1 METTNARPQPKFKYR
16 QALLAGISV
25 SGFLI
30 AVSSVSA
37 GQSLKKASD
46 ILNTAGKVTSTLDPL
61 LGEPRDEIQA
71 ALNTASNYAGQAQ
84 LYSDQLSSFYYNL
97 IAGNLDGILG
107 DLQAISGALGIP
119 DPFAVRSQS
128 EWDEQI
134 PSGTF
139 STRGAKANTI
149 DRAIVSGIARSV
161 LGKDGQSV
169 TQQQQHGLAAS
180 VQQSATA
187 AQHSA
192 TSAQSAQGRNITQDI
207 LKDVARQQA
216 ITAQQQT
223 VQAQISQQMSGQL
236 TGLQLQ
242 GAASNVMLSDIS
254 GSLDFQQSQRQVSRQ
269 AENFSE
275 AQTAAQ
281 IFIPGIRFSD

>member
-1 METTNARPQPKFKYR
+1 MSTTIALTKSKFKYKSTI
-16 QALLAGISV
+16 LTGISV
-25 SGFLI
+25 SLFFI
-30 AVSSVSA
+30 SVSSVSA
-37 GQSLKKASD
+37 QKSLRKASD
-46 ILNTAGKVTSTLDPL
+46 L
-61 LGEPRDEIQA
+61 LGSAGRASSNLLPLIGEPSDEIQA
-71 ALNTASNYAGQAQ
+71 KLNRASDYALQAQ

-97 IAGNLDGILG
+97 IAGNLAGIVG
-107 DLQAISGALGIP
+107 DLQAITGALGIP

-128 EWDEQI
+128 DWDEQI

-139 STRGAKANTI
+139 STRGAKANTT
-149 DRAIVSGIARSV
+149 DRAIVSGIARLV
-161 LGKDGQSV
+161 LGKDGQTV
-169 TQQQQHGLAAS
+169 TREQQQQLATI

-187 AQHSA
+187 AGQST

-207 LKDVARQQA
+207 LKDVAVQQA
-216 ITAQQQT
+216 VIAQQQT
-223 VQAQISQQMSGQL
+223 AQAQISQQMSGQL

-269 AENFSE
+269 AENLSE

-281 IFIPGIRFSD
+281 IFIPGIRFSE

>member
-1 METTNARPQPKFKYR
+1 MLTTIALTKSKFKKSTI
-16 QALLAGISV
+16 LTVISV
-25 SGFLI
+25 SVLLI
-30 AVSSVSA
+30 SVSSVSA
-37 GQSLKKASD
+37 QKSLKKASVLLD
-46 ILNTAGKVTSTLDPL
+46 TAGRATSNLLPL

-71 ALNTASNYAGQAQ
+71 GINRASDYALQAQ
-84 LYSDQLSSFYYNL
+84 LYTDQLSSFYYNL
-97 IAGNLDGILG
+97 IAGNLAGIVG

-139 STRGAKANTI
+139 STVGAKANTT
-149 DRAIVSGIARSV
+149 DRAIVSGIARLV

-169 TQQQQHGLAAS
+169 AQQQQQQLATI

-187 AQHSA
+187 AGQSV
-192 TSAQSAQGRNITQDI
+192 TSAQEAQGRNITQDI
-207 LKDVARQQA
+207 LKDVAVQQA
-216 ITAQQQT
+216 VIAQQQT
-223 VQAQISQQMSGQL
+223 AQAQINQQMSGQL

-281 IFIPGIRFSD
+281 IFIPGIRFSE

>member
-84 LYSDQLSSFYYNL
+84 LYSNQLSSFYYNL

-139 STRGAKANTI
+139 STVGAKANTT
-149 DRAIVSGIARSV
+149 DRAIVSGIARLV

-169 TQQQQHGLAAS
+169 AQQQQQQIATI

-187 AQHSA
+187 AGQSV

-207 LKDVARQQA
+207 LKDVAVQQA
-216 ITAQQQT
+216 VIAQQQT
-223 VQAQISQQMSGQL
+223 AQAQINQQMSGQL

-281 IFIPGIRFSD
+281 IFIPGIRFSE

>member
-1 METTNARPQPKFKYR
+1 MLTTIALTKSKFKKSTILT
-16 QALLAGISV
+16 AISV
-25 SGFLI
+25 SVLLI
-30 AVSSVSA
+30 SVSSVSA
-37 GQSLKKASD
+37 QKSLKKASVLLD
-46 ILNTAGKVTSTLDPL
+46 TAGRATWNLLPL

-71 ALNTASNYAGQAQ
+71 GINRASDYALQAQ
-84 LYSDQLSSFYYNL
+84 LYTDQLSSFYYNL
-97 IAGNLDGILG
+97 IAGNLVGIVG

-139 STRGAKANTI
+139 STVGAKANTT
-149 DRAIVSGIARSV
+149 DRAIVSGIARLV
-161 LGKDGQSV
+161 LGKDGQSIAG
-169 TQQQQHGLAAS
+169 QQQQQLATI
-180 VQQSATA
+180 VQQSATQA
-187 AQHSA
+187 GQSA
-192 TSAQSAQGRNITQDI
+192 TSAQQAQGRNITQDI
-207 LKDVARQQA
+207 LKDVAQQQA

-223 VQAQISQQMSGQL
+223 AQAQISQQMSGQL

-254 GSLDFQQSQRQVSRQ
+254 GTLDFQQSQRQVSRQ
-269 AENFSE
+269 AENLSE

-281 IFIPGIRFSD
+281 IFIPGIRFSE

>member
-30 AVSSVSA
+30 AVSSVNA

-46 ILNTAGKVTSTLDPL
+46 ILNTAGKVTSALDPL

-139 STRGAKANTI
+139 STRGA
-149 DRAIVSGIARSV
+149 
-161 LGKDGQSV
+161 
-169 TQQQQHGLAAS
+169 S

-187 AQHSA
+187 AGPSA
-192 TSAQSAQGRNITQDI
+192 TSAREAQGRNITQDI